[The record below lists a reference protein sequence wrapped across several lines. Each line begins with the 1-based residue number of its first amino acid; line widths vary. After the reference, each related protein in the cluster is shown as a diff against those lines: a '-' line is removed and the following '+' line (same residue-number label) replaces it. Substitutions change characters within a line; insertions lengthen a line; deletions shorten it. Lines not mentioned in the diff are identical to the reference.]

1 MSALRANP
9 AEPLVA
15 ALPPDAPPEPL
26 KGLDAVLFSVLGRI
40 GSLRWTP
47 GRFLRAADRVLAHEQ
62 RLAGL
67 SDAALTEETLAA
79 RERVRRG
86 GAAHDHEA
94 ALGVIREAA
103 RRETGLLAYREQ
115 VAGSLALQRGAIA
128 EMATGEGK
136 TLTAVLGAALCAWG
150 PGGSAG
156 VHVVTANDYL
166 ARRDAEFAS
175 GALSRLGLRSGFV
188 VQRSLEAERRAAYR
202 SDVTYATHK
211 ELAADFLRDRLGHAG
226 GALMRPRAPLNRAIV
241 DEADF
246 VLIDDAVTP
255 LILSAPA
262 APDSALVGDV
272 LTAREIAGALDEG
285 RDYRVDERLREC
297 TLTERGSD
305 RVARLVFERGL
316 GGAWSGRR
324 RREELVRTALEARR
338 LFRNGREYVVMG
350 EKPVIIDESTG
361 RLMPDRTWRY
371 GVQQA
376 VEAQESLPISGAT
389 GTEARITFQRFF
401 RLYRRLSGMTGTARE
416 ARGELWGVYR
426 APVVPIPT
434 HRRCVRVREP
444 DRLLPD
450 APSKWAAA
458 AEAAREAAAAGR
470 AVLIGVRSVGESESA
485 SAALRALSIPHSVLN
500 AVHHEG
506 EAALIARAG
515 RAGSVTVATNMA
527 GRGTDIVLDDAC
539 RRAGGLLVIIA
550 GANDGARIDRQFEGR
565 AARQGDP
572 GGVVRLLSPTDEL
585 FRRHAGPVASFA
597 LSVWPGLSV
606 GLAQARA
613 TRLARRSRRD
623 LLLHDDWLNDHLG
636 FAPER

>member
-9 AEPLVA
+9 PEPLVS

-67 SDAALTEETLAA
+67 SEAALTEETLAA

-188 VQRSLEAERRAAYR
+188 VQGSLEAERRGAYR